1 MREPRPAKND
11 NKTQQINKSMATTI
25 YMTRHGETIENSKGL
40 FQGQTPGHLS
50 ELGKEQA
57 LTLRPKLAEL
67 TFDVVLCS
75 DLKRCLDTA
84 EIALENIECTFIK
97 EPLLRERDLGN
108 LAGTPIKGAVY
119 NETVETEE
127 SMQQRARQFVEK
139 VKKEY
144 PGKRIL
150 AFSHGFF
157 CRILQAEIQGCT
169 HRDVTLMGNCEIR
182 EFIV

>member
-1 MREPRPAKND
+1 
-11 NKTQQINKSMATTI
+11 MATTI

-50 ELGKEQA
+50 ELGLEQA
-57 LTLRPKLAEL
+57 AKLRPVLAGM

-84 EIALENIECTFIK
+84 KIALEGIECTFIK

-127 SMQQRARQFVEK
+127 SMQERARKFVAK
-139 VKKEY
+139 VQNEY
-144 PGKRIL
+144 PGKKIL

-157 CRILQAEIQGCT
+157 CRILQAEIEGCT
-169 HRDVTLMGNCEIR
+169 HRDVTLLDNCEIR
-182 EFIV
+182 EFTV

>member
-1 MREPRPAKND
+1 M
-11 NKTQQINKSMATTI
+11 KTII

-50 ELGKEQA
+50 EKGKEEA
-57 LTLRPKLAEL
+57 LSLRPRLAGM

-84 EIALENIECTFIK
+84 EIALEGIECTFIK

-108 LAGTPIKGAVY
+108 LSGTPIKGAVY

-127 SMQQRARQFVEK
+127 SMQQRAKLFIEK
-139 VKKEY
+139 VRKEY
-144 PGKRIL
+144 PGKKVL

-157 CRILQAEIQGCT
+157 CRILQAEIEGVT

>member
-1 MREPRPAKND
+1 
-11 NKTQQINKSMATTI
+11 MAVTI

-50 ELGKEQA
+50 ELGLAQA
-57 LTLRPKLAEL
+57 AKLRPVLAEM

-84 EIALENIECTFIK
+84 EIALEGIECTFIK

-127 SMQQRARQFVEK
+127 SMQERARKFIEK
-139 VKKEY
+139 VRAEY
-144 PGKRIL
+144 PGKKIL

-157 CRILQAEIQGCT
+157 CRILQAEIEGCT
-169 HRDVTLMGNCEIR
+169 HRDVTLLDNCEIR
-182 EFIV
+182 EFTV

>member
-1 MREPRPAKND
+1 M
-11 NKTQQINKSMATTI
+11 QTTI
-25 YMTRHGETIENSKGL
+25 YMTRHGETEENSRGV

-50 ELGKEQA
+50 EKGKEEA
-57 LTLRPKLAEL
+57 KSLRPRLASM

-84 EIALENIECTFIK
+84 EIALDGIECTFIK

-119 NETVETEE
+119 NDTVETEE
-127 SMQQRARQFVEK
+127 SMQERARMFIEK

-144 PGKRIL
+144 PGKKVL

-157 CRILQAEIQGCT
+157 CRILQAEIEGVT

-182 EFIV
+182 EFTV

>member
-1 MREPRPAKND
+1 M
-11 NKTQQINKSMATTI
+11 STTL
-25 YMTRHGETIENSKGL
+25 YLVRHGETEENAKGL

-50 ELGKEQA
+50 AKGKEEA
-57 LTLRPKLAEL
+57 ASLKPRLAAM

-84 EIALENIECTFIK
+84 EIALDGIECTFIK
-97 EPLLRERDLGN
+97 EPLLRERNLGN
-108 LAGTPIKGAVY
+108 LAGTPIKGAVL

-127 SMQQRARQFVEK
+127 SMIERANSFVEK
-139 VKKEY
+139 VRKEY
-144 PGKRIL
+144 PGKKVL

-157 CRILQAEIQGCT
+157 CRIMQAELEGVT

-182 EFIV
+182 EFTI

>member
-1 MREPRPAKND
+1 
-11 NKTQQINKSMATTI
+11 
-25 YMTRHGETIENSKGL
+25 MTRHGETIENSKGL

-50 ELGKEQA
+50 ELGLEQA
-57 LTLRPKLAEL
+57 AKLRPVLADM

-84 EIALENIECTFIK
+84 EIALEGIECTFIK

-127 SMQQRARQFVEK
+127 SMQDRARKFIEK
-139 VKKEY
+139 VRNEY
-144 PGKRIL
+144 PDKKIL

-157 CRILQAEIQGCT
+157 CRILQAEIEGCT
-169 HRDVTLMGNCEIR
+169 HRDVTLLDNCEIR
-182 EFIV
+182 EFNV

>member
-1 MREPRPAKND
+1 M
-11 NKTQQINKSMATTI
+11 KTII

-50 ELGKEQA
+50 EKGKEEA
-57 LTLRPKLAEL
+57 LSLRPRLAGM

-84 EIALENIECTFIK
+84 EIALKDIECTFIK

-108 LAGTPIKGAVY
+108 LSGTPIKGAVY

-127 SMQQRARQFVEK
+127 SMQQRAKLFIEK
-139 VKKEY
+139 VRKEY
-144 PGKRIL
+144 PGKKVL

-157 CRILQAEIQGCT
+157 CRILQAEIEGVT

-182 EFIV
+182 EFVV

>member
-1 MREPRPAKND
+1 M
-11 NKTQQINKSMATTI
+11 KTII

-50 ELGKEQA
+50 EKGKEEA
-57 LTLRPKLAEL
+57 LSLRPRLAGM

-84 EIALENIECTFIK
+84 EIALEGIECTFIK

-108 LAGTPIKGAVY
+108 LSGTPIKGAVY

-127 SMQQRARQFVEK
+127 SMQQRAKLFIEK
-139 VKKEY
+139 VRKEY
-144 PGKRIL
+144 PGKKVL

-157 CRILQAEIQGCT
+157 CRILQAEIEGVT

-182 EFIV
+182 EFVV

>member
-1 MREPRPAKND
+1 M
-11 NKTQQINKSMATTI
+11 QTTI
-25 YMTRHGETIENSKGL
+25 YMTRHGETEENSRGV

-50 ELGKEQA
+50 EKGKEEA
-57 LTLRPKLAEL
+57 KSLHPRLASM

-84 EIALENIECTFIK
+84 EIALDGIECTFIK

-119 NETVETEE
+119 NDTVETEE
-127 SMQQRARQFVEK
+127 SMQERARMFIEK

-144 PGKRIL
+144 PGKKVL

-157 CRILQAEIQGCT
+157 CRILQAEIEGGT

-182 EFIV
+182 EFTV

>member
-1 MREPRPAKND
+1 M
-11 NKTQQINKSMATTI
+11 QTTI
-25 YMTRHGETIENSKGL
+25 YMTRHGETEENSRGV

-50 ELGKEQA
+50 EKGKEEA
-57 LTLRPKLAEL
+57 KSLRPRLASM

-84 EIALENIECTFIK
+84 EIALDGIECTFIK

-119 NETVETEE
+119 NDTVETEE
-127 SMQQRARQFVEK
+127 SMQERARMFIEK

-144 PGKRIL
+144 PGKKVL

-157 CRILQAEIQGCT
+157 CRILQAEIEGVT

-182 EFIV
+182 EFSV

>member
-1 MREPRPAKND
+1 M
-11 NKTQQINKSMATTI
+11 QTTI
-25 YMTRHGETIENSKGL
+25 YMTRHGETEENSRGV

-50 ELGKEQA
+50 EKGKEEA
-57 LTLRPKLAEL
+57 KSLRPRLASM
-67 TFDVVLCS
+67 TFDVVLCR

-84 EIALENIECTFIK
+84 EIALDGIECTFIK

-119 NETVETEE
+119 NDTVETEE
-127 SMQQRARQFVEK
+127 SMQERARMFIEK

-144 PGKRIL
+144 PGKKVL

-157 CRILQAEIQGCT
+157 CRILQAEIEGVT

-182 EFIV
+182 EFTV

>member
-1 MREPRPAKND
+1 
-11 NKTQQINKSMATTI
+11 
-25 YMTRHGETIENSKGL
+25 MTRHGETIENSKGL

-50 ELGKEQA
+50 ELGLEQA
-57 LTLRPKLAEL
+57 AKLRPVLAGM

-84 EIALENIECTFIK
+84 EIALEGIECTFIK

-127 SMQQRARQFVEK
+127 SMQERARKFIEK
-139 VKKEY
+139 VRNEY
-144 PGKRIL
+144 PDKKIL

-157 CRILQAEIQGCT
+157 CRILQAEIEGCT
-169 HRDVTLMGNCEIR
+169 HRDVTLLDNCEIR
-182 EFIV
+182 EFNV

>member
-1 MREPRPAKND
+1 M
-11 NKTQQINKSMATTI
+11 STTL
-25 YMTRHGETIENSKGL
+25 YLVRHGETIENSKGL

-50 ELGKEQA
+50 EKGKEEA
-57 LTLRPKLAEL
+57 LSLRPRLANM

-84 EIALENIECTFIK
+84 EIALDRIECTFIK

-108 LAGTPIKGAVY
+108 LAGTPIKGAVL

-127 SMQQRARQFVEK
+127 SMAQRAQAFLEK
-139 VKKEY
+139 VRKEY
-144 PGKRIL
+144 PGKRVL

-157 CRILQAEIQGCT
+157 CRIMQAGLEGVT

-182 EFIV
+182 EFTI

>member
-1 MREPRPAKND
+1 
-11 NKTQQINKSMATTI
+11 MAVTI

-50 ELGKEQA
+50 ELGLAQA
-57 LTLRPKLAEL
+57 AKLRPVLAGM

-84 EIALENIECTFIK
+84 EIALEGIECTFIK

-127 SMQQRARQFVEK
+127 SMQERARKFIEK
-139 VKKEY
+139 VRAEYSGKK
-144 PGKRIL
+144 IL

-157 CRILQAEIQGCT
+157 CRILQAEIEGCT
-169 HRDVTLMGNCEIR
+169 HRDVTLLDNCEIR
-182 EFIV
+182 EFTV

>member
-1 MREPRPAKND
+1 M
-11 NKTQQINKSMATTI
+11 QTTI
-25 YMTRHGETIENSKGL
+25 YMTRHGETEENSRGV

-50 ELGKEQA
+50 EKGKEEA
-57 LTLRPKLAEL
+57 RSLCPRLASM

-84 EIALENIECTFIK
+84 EIALDGIECTFIK

-119 NETVETEE
+119 NDTVETEE
-127 SMQQRARQFVEK
+127 SMQERARMFIEK

-144 PGKRIL
+144 PGKKVL

-157 CRILQAEIQGCT
+157 CRILQAEIEGVT

-182 EFIV
+182 EFTV

>member
-1 MREPRPAKND
+1 
-11 NKTQQINKSMATTI
+11 
-25 YMTRHGETIENSKGL
+25 MTRHGETIENSKGL

-50 ELGKEQA
+50 ELGLEQA
-57 LTLRPKLAEL
+57 AKLRPVLADM

-84 EIALENIECTFIK
+84 EIALEGIECTFIK

-127 SMQQRARQFVEK
+127 SMQERARKFIEK
-139 VKKEY
+139 VRNEY
-144 PGKRIL
+144 PDKKIL

-157 CRILQAEIQGCT
+157 CRILQAEIEGCT
-169 HRDVTLMGNCEIR
+169 HRDVTLLDNCEIR
-182 EFIV
+182 EFNV

>member
-1 MREPRPAKND
+1 
-11 NKTQQINKSMATTI
+11 MATTI

-50 ELGKEQA
+50 ELGIEQA
-57 LTLRPKLAEL
+57 VKLRPVLAEM

-84 EIALENIECTFIK
+84 EIALEGIECTFIK

-108 LAGTPIKGAVY
+108 LSGTPIKGAVY

-127 SMQQRARQFVEK
+127 SMQERARKFIAK
-139 VKKEY
+139 VQNEY
-144 PGKRIL
+144 PGKKIL

-157 CRILQAEIQGCT
+157 CRILQAEIEGCT
-169 HRDVTLMGNCEIR
+169 HRDVTLLNNCEIR
-182 EFIV
+182 EFTV

>member
-1 MREPRPAKND
+1 
-11 NKTQQINKSMATTI
+11 
-25 YMTRHGETIENSKGL
+25 MTRHGETIENSKGL

-50 ELGKEQA
+50 ELGLEQA
-57 LTLRPKLAEL
+57 AKLRPVLADM

-84 EIALENIECTFIK
+84 EIALEGIEGTFIK

-127 SMQQRARQFVEK
+127 SMQERARKFIEK
-139 VKKEY
+139 VRNEY
-144 PGKRIL
+144 PDKKIL

-157 CRILQAEIQGCT
+157 CRILQAEIEGCT
-169 HRDVTLMGNCEIR
+169 HRDVTLLDNCEIR
-182 EFIV
+182 EFNV

>member
-1 MREPRPAKND
+1 
-11 NKTQQINKSMATTI
+11 
-25 YMTRHGETIENSKGL
+25 MTRHGETIENSKGL

-50 ELGKEQA
+50 DKGKEEA
-57 LTLRPKLAEL
+57 LGLRPRLAAMQ
-67 TFDVVLCS
+67 FDVVLCS

-84 EIALENIECTFIK
+84 EIALEGIECMFIK

-119 NETVETEE
+119 NDTVESEE
-127 SMQQRARQFVEK
+127 SMQERARLFIEK

-144 PGKRIL
+144 DGKRVL

-157 CRILQAEIQGCT
+157 CRILQAEIEGVT

-182 EFIV
+182 EFTI

>member
-1 MREPRPAKND
+1 
-11 NKTQQINKSMATTI
+11 MATTI

-50 ELGKEQA
+50 ELGIEQA
-57 LTLRPKLAEL
+57 HSLRPRIAEL
-67 TFDVVLCS
+67 EFDVVLCS

-84 EIALENIECTFIK
+84 EIALEGIDCTFIK

-108 LAGTPIKGAVY
+108 LSGTPIKGAVY

-127 SMQQRARQFVEK
+127 SMKERAHRFHDK
-139 VKKEY
+139 VRREY
-144 PGKRIL
+144 PGKKIL

-157 CRILQAEIQGCT
+157 CRIMEAEIKGVT
-169 HRDVTLMGNCEIR
+169 HRDVTLFGNCEIR

>member
-1 MREPRPAKND
+1 M
-11 NKTQQINKSMATTI
+11 QTTI
-25 YMTRHGETIENSKGL
+25 YMTRHGETEENSRGV

-50 ELGKEQA
+50 EKGKEEA
-57 LTLRPKLAEL
+57 KSLRPRLASM

-84 EIALENIECTFIK
+84 EIALDGIECTFIK

-119 NETVETEE
+119 NDTVETEE
-127 SMQQRARQFVEK
+127 SMQERARMFIEM

-144 PGKRIL
+144 PGKKVL

-157 CRILQAEIQGCT
+157 CRILQAEIEGVT

-182 EFIV
+182 EFTV

>member
-1 MREPRPAKND
+1 
-11 NKTQQINKSMATTI
+11 
-25 YMTRHGETIENSKGL
+25 MTRHGETIENSKGL

-50 ELGKEQA
+50 ELGLEQA
-57 LTLRPKLAEL
+57 AKLRPVLAGM

-84 EIALENIECTFIK
+84 EIALEGIECTFIK

-127 SMQQRARQFVEK
+127 SMQERARKFIEK
-139 VKKEY
+139 VRSEY
-144 PGKRIL
+144 PDKKIL

-157 CRILQAEIQGCT
+157 CRILQAEIEGCT
-169 HRDVTLMGNCEIR
+169 HRDVTLLDNCEIR
-182 EFIV
+182 EFNV